1 MSLSS
6 QLESL
11 TEKESI
17 VYNALLEMKKDYE
30 CSTVWTTCLKI
41 YCEDIQGKSLSGV
54 ISSLSK
60 KNLISVHEPQCYVTG
75 KTLREESTITIRG
88 D

>member
-11 TEKESI
+11 TEKERI
-17 VYNALLEMKKDYE
+17 VYDALLEMKEDYE
-30 CSTVWTTCLKI
+30 SNTVWTKCLSI

-60 KNLISVHEPQCYVTG
+60 KNLISVYEAKDRQ
-75 KTLREESTITIRG
+75 ESTITIRG

>member
-6 QLESL
+6 QIRSL

-17 VYNALLEMKKDYE
+17 VYNALLEMKEDYE
-30 CSTVWTTCLKI
+30 SSTVWTSTLKI
-41 YCEDIQGKSLSGV
+41 YCEEIQGKSLSGV

-60 KNLISVHEPQCYVTG
+60 KNLISVYEAKH
-75 KTLREESTITIRG
+75 REESTITIRG

>member
-1 MSLSS
+1 MSRSS
-6 QLESL
+6 LVESL

-17 VYNALLEMKKDYE
+17 VYDALLEMKEDYE
-30 CSTVWTTCLKI
+30 CSTVWTRCLKI
-41 YCEDIQGKSLSGV
+41 YCEDLQGKSLSGV

-60 KNLISVHEPQCYVTG
+60 KKLISVYEAKDPQ
-75 KTLREESTITIRG
+75 ESTITIRG

>member
-1 MSLSS
+1 MSNSS
-6 QLESL
+6 QTTSL

-17 VYNALLEMKKDYE
+17 VYNALLEMKEDYE
-30 CSTVWTTCLKI
+30 DNTVWTRTLNI
-41 YCEDIQGKSLSGV
+41 YCEEIQGKSLSGV

-60 KNLISVHEPQCYVTG
+60 KNLISVYEAKDRQ
-75 KTLREESTITIRG
+75 ESTITIRG